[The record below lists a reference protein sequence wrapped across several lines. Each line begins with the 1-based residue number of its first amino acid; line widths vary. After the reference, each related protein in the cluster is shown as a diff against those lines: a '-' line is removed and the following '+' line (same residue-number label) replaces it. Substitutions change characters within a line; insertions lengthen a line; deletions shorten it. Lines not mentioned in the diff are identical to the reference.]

1 MTKPITKNRLLQTLE
16 NISAWHQRIN
26 GHNCDV
32 MHVLCSAGMK
42 SAFDQ
47 ALGRHD
53 PLAAVKTDLEL
64 TVLEVQKS
72 PTALMALQQEWK
84 YNINRKRAKEDR
96 VFKIQEAAGV
106 SGIEWEFFELPDGY
120 TIDYPWFSEDYL
132 PWIEAD
138 LHILR
143 WHREQVLAFF
153 LDYLDR
159 SKKQL
164 WRLEL
169 DEKRDQWVKCPDRF
183 LLNAEVQ
190 MADWCDLCE
199 LSDEEIWFTAGR
211 GLDPVS
217 RGTGV
222 SFCAS
227 DGMPRY

>member
-1 MTKPITKNRLLQTLE
+1 MTKPITKARLLQTLE
-16 NISAWHQRIN
+16 NISAWHQRTN

-32 MHVLCSAGMK
+32 VRVLARFGMQT
-42 SAFDQ
+42 AFDQ
-47 ALGRHD
+47 AVGRHE
-53 PLAAVKTDLEL
+53 PLNQVRADLEL
-64 TVLEVQKS
+64 TVLEVRKDEAALE
-72 PTALMALQQEWK
+72 ALMDKWDH
-84 YNINRKRAKEDR
+84 NINRKRAKEDR

-159 SKKQL
+159 SQKQL

-169 DEKRDQWVKCPDRF
+169 GEKRDQWVKCPNRF
-183 LLNAEVQ
+183 LL
-190 MADWCDLCE
+190 
-199 LSDEEIWFTAGR
+199 SR
-211 GLDPVS
+211 SGLKNS
-217 RGTGV
+217 
-222 SFCAS
+222 A
-227 DGMPRY
+227 M